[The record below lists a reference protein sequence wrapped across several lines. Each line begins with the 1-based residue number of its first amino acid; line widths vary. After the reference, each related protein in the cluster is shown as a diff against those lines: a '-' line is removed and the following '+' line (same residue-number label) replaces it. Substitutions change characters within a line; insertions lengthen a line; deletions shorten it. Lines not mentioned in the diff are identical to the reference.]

1 MNADVAPFVPSGRG
15 GRGGRGA
22 PPAPPAGRGG
32 RGGRGQPALNPN
44 TAEFV
49 PSQQMASLSVAPAAA
64 PPGVSPLLAAAVG
77 AAPPPSAAPP
87 GVSRLLAA
95 AVGAAHKDAGAA
107 PPPPA
112 AAEPAAAPPPPTAGG
127 GKKGK
132 KKKGRDASH
141 LLGFTSERADA
152 VGADENESP
161 ARSAAPPPAAASGGR
176 AWGAAAPPTALAPSA
191 AAAAA
196 PPPAAAAGEAEVS
209 RWLSAV
215 RRMSLQEMYGVRLLS
230 SAPAAPPKMQTFT
243 HEQSI
248 KGRPVNVLDGL
259 QLHREVLSPVEQRQ
273 LLAYAAQLCRFRAI
287 RRNSL
292 TLHASTQVRQAA
304 RRFRR
309 RGRAVR
315 AHLLGAA
322 EVEAREGAH
331 HGADGLLLQL
341 RDRQAGAAAGHPR
354 G

>member
-1 MNADVAPFVPSGRG
+1 
-15 GRGGRGA
+15 
-22 PPAPPAGRGG
+22 
-32 RGGRGQPALNPN
+32 
-44 TAEFV
+44 
-49 PSQQMASLSVAPAAA
+49 MASLSVAPAAA

-161 ARSAAPPPAAASGGR
+161 AMSAAPPPAAASGGR

-191 AAAAA
+191 AAAAG
-196 PPPAAAAGEAEVS
+196 PPPAAAAGAAGEAEVS

-273 LLAYAAQLCRFRAI
+273 LLAYAALFARNSRAI
-287 RRNSL
+287 R
-292 TLHASTQVRQAA
+292 AQ
-304 RRFRR
+304 F
-309 RGRAVR
+309 
-315 AHLLGAA
+315 GAI
-322 EVEAREGAH
+322 
-331 HGADGLLLQL
+331 L
-341 RDRQAGAAAGHPR
+341 
-354 G
+354 

>member
-1 MNADVAPFVPSGRG
+1 VNPDAAAFVP
-15 GRGGRGA
+15 
-22 PPAPPAGRGG
+22 
-32 RGGRGQPALNPN
+32 GQPALNPN
-44 TAEFV
+44 VGEFV

-112 AAEPAAAPPPPTAGG
+112 AAEPAAAPPPPTGGG

-161 ARSAAPPPAAASGGR
+161 AMSAAPPPAAASGGR

-196 PPPAAAAGEAEVS
+196 PPPAAAAGAAGEAEVS

-273 LLAYAAQLCRFRAI
+273 LLAYAAQFWRHSPAI

-292 TLHASTQVRQAA
+292 TLHPSTQVRQAA
-304 RRFRR
+304 RRFGR

-315 AHLLGAA
+315 AHVLGAA

-341 RDRQAGAAAGHPR
+341 RDRQAGAAAGHLS